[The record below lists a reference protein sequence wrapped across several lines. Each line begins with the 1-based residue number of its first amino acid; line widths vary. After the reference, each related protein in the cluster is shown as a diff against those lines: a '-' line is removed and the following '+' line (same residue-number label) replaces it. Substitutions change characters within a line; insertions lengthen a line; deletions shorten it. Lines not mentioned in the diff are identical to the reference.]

1 MFRKICAIFAV
12 VLIIGA
18 GSVIALNTK
27 ETSTKLNQVSTDLT
41 DEEIESLLYMRE
53 EEKLARDVYIVL
65 GDLYSSLKI
74 FENIANSEQR
84 HMDSIKNL
92 LDKYGLEDPAEGND
106 IGEFTN
112 QDLQNLYTT
121 LVNEGKQSLIDA
133 LTVGG
138 KIEEIDII
146 DLKNYI
152 NITDKPDII
161 KVFSNLLDGS
171 KNHLRAFVKELD
183 KQGVTYEP
191 FYLSQEEFDEIIDEK
206 SLQNKNQQNDKN
218 QNKQSQKNQNKIFAR
233 LGNMLKEKFNQF
245 FRERKIIR
253 NRLWR

>member
-12 VLIIGA
+12 ILIIGA

-53 EEKLARDVYIVL
+53 EEKLARDVYITL
-65 GDLYSSLKI
+65 GDVYSGLKI
-74 FENIANSEQR
+74 FENIGNSEQR

-152 NITDKPDII
+152 TITDKPDII
-161 KVFSNLLDGS
+161 KVFSNLLEGS

-191 FYLSQEEFDEIIDEK
+191 FYLSQDEFDDIINEK

-218 QNKQSQKNQNKIFAR
+218 QNKQSQNNQNKILAR
-233 LGNMLKEKFNQF
+233 LGNMIKEKFNQF